1 MSHLASSLL
10 ILFEATYW

>member
-10 ILFEATYW
+10 ILFEAACW